1 MWKIQA
7 KIIFIVP
14 LENDKKKSSSLSS
27 PLFSSTTKFE
37 DHSAIALL
45 SGEKR
50 WKILARWMEG
60 GRGGQYRLD
69 RCNFH
74 VENRP
79 ACCNCSFDRWP
90 RRESSKEGGSYDR
103 RIDKNRPILSLIH
116 DLSRPFKPFTSVLD
130 R

>member
-1 MWKIQA
+1 M
-7 KIIFIVP
+7 
-14 LENDKKKSSSLSS
+14 ENSKRRSFLSFHSKMIKKSSSLSS

>member
-14 LENDKKKSSSLSS
+14 LENDKKNHRHYHHHYFLRQRNSRTIVRS
-27 PLFSSTTKFE
+27 PYYR
-37 DHSAIALL
+37 A
-45 SGEKR
+45 KR
-50 WKILARWMEG
+50 DGRSRWMEG

-90 RRESSKEGGSYDR
+90 RRESSKEGGGYDR
-103 RIDKNRPILSLIH
+103 RIDKNPSCPSSTIYLALLNLLPRYSIG
-116 DLSRPFKPFTSVLD
+116 K
-130 R
+130 

>member
-14 LENDKKKSSSLSS
+14 LENNKKNHRHYHHHYFLRQRNSRTIVRS
-27 PLFSSTTKFE
+27 PYYR
-37 DHSAIALL
+37 A
-45 SGEKR
+45 KR
-50 WKILARWMEG
+50 DGRSRWMEG

-90 RRESSKEGGSYDR
+90 RRESSKEGGGYDR